1 MESLPMPVKLV
12 AATAILFAIVA
23 SFPKGPET
31 SVINNE
37 NGINVTAI
45 KDKPVTGLASSKI

>member
-31 SVINNE
+31 SAINNE